1 MRTLLSRQPDMT
13 LEELRAALALSC
25 TLPAIHYALAKLG
38 LTYKKDAP
46 GQRTGP
52 TGHRA
57 GPPGLAPAAGGLGP
71 GAADLRR

>member
-38 LTYKKDAP
+38 LTYKKRRSGPASKIGRTLRVRAKP
-46 GQRTGP
+46 GGGAKAAWIQ
-52 TGHRA
+52 
-57 GPPGLAPAAGGLGP
+57 PG
-71 GAADLRR
+71 